1 MAAINFPVVG
11 PPKPSPIPADGS
23 LPSRLEIRQLQKN
36 DKQWGLYLLGL
47 DAFKNLNETSDLS
60 YYGIAGIHGRPYRPW
75 GGVKGSN
82 VGGWQGY
89 CTHTSILFGPWH
101 RPYLALFEQVL
112 YGIIQDLAAKF
123 PVNTRAQYQ
132 EAAASFRIPY
142 WDWAATPEDG
152 DFFPNSVGGS
162 TTVSVITPTSNG
174 QAVSIPNPLYS
185 YNFHPLNPVAGDFV
199 SLQGTPYNRWQSTLR
214 YPTSTTSVS
223 AKSDEQEVFQ
233 AMASQFAGLQQNV
246 NLILSDP
253 NYTALD
259 AFSNHELRDDGLNT
273 SASLEDVHN
282 SVHVAVGG
290 DMGHMSELDYSS
302 FDPVFWLHHANV
314 DRLFAIWQAIN
325 PNSYSMSENSG
336 AGTFVIRANSIET
349 DTTPLAPF
357 ADASG
362 IKYWNSQG
370 VRSTQTFNYVYPET
384 QRWKFVSDLEYRN
397 SVLDSVQRLYGGL
410 SSQFVEATKARSNDK
425 SDSTAVNVTATS
437 VTSPKTTASEG
448 TTQDN
453 SAGPQKPATKTTPA
467 SGAESSTGLH
477 PLSKITATVNK
488 LKQELSSNDS
498 KPKMSPTRG
507 VDLGSEVDK
516 ANPTTAT
523 PPKLS
528 YTQYIVNIKTPKHI
542 LGRSY
547 RIHVFLGEFLPETR
561 TWNTQDALVGT
572 VAVFGKNIEAANEN
586 ETSCGKCKTDA
597 ERQCVVTG
605 TVPLTSQIVS
615 EVKRGNCPS
624 MDKADVISYLK
635 EALHWR
641 VCLADGTEKPRED
654 IPGLTVSVVSTEVTI
669 PADGSRPV
677 YSGIYELHPEVT
689 AGRPAGYGEVPTGS
703 TA

>member
-1 MAAINFPVVG
+1 MAAVNFPVVG
-11 PPKPSPIPADGS
+11 PPKPSPVPADGS

-60 YYGIAGIHGRPYRPW
+60 YYGISGIHGRPYRPW

-174 QAVSIPNPLYS
+174 QAVSISNPLYS

-282 SVHVAVGG
+282 SVHVAVGE
-290 DMGHMSELDYSS
+290 DMGHMSE
-302 FDPVFWLHHANV
+302 
-314 DRLFAIWQAIN
+314 
-325 PNSYSMSENSG
+325 
-336 AGTFVIRANSIET
+336 ANSIET

-362 IKYWNSQG
+362 TKYWNSLG

-384 QRWKFVSDLEYRN
+384 QRWKFGSDVEYRN
-397 SVLDSVQRLYGGL
+397 SVLDSVQQLYGDL
-410 SSQFVEATKARSNDK
+410 SSQFVEATRARSDDK

-437 VTSPKTTASEG
+437 VTSPKTTATEG
-448 TTQDN
+448 TIEDN
-453 SAGPQKPATKTTPA
+453 SAGTQKPAIKTTPA
-467 SGAESSTGLH
+467 SGAESSAGLH

-488 LKQELSSNDS
+488 LKQELSSDS
-498 KPKMSPTRG
+498 MPKISPTRG
-507 VDLGSEVDK
+507 LDLGSEIDK
-516 ANPTTAT
+516 ANPTPAV
-523 PPKLS
+523 PQKLS

-542 LGRSY
+542 LSRSY

-572 VAVFGKNIEAANEN
+572 VVVFGKNIEAANEN
-586 ETSCGKCKTDA
+586 ETGCGKCKTDA

-624 MDKADVISYLK
+624 MDKADVIQYLK

-654 IPGLTVSVVSTEVTI
+654 VPGLTVSVVSTEVTI
-669 PADGSRPV
+669 PAGGRRPV
-677 YSGIYELHPEVT
+677 YSGVYELHPEVT
-689 AGRPAGYGEVPTGS
+689 AGRPAGYGEAPTGS